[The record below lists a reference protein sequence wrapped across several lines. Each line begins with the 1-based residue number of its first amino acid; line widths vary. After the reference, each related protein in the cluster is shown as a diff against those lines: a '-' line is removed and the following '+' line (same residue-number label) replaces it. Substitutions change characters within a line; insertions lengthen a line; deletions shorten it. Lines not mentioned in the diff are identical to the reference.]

1 MVRRALDIYRNCT
14 PSASCWESCGLGV
27 VCFIKLNK
35 CSLKGESGR
44 PVIAAIE
51 LGKGNPVAFP
61 VKRTRVKVLLTFWS
75 IVVYL
80 AAHVDE
86 FLCGLLGPMACSRG
100 RVSPQVCCHL
110 PGQ

>member
-27 VCFIKLNK
+27 VHFIKLNK

-61 VKRTRVKVLLTFWS
+61 VKRTRVKVLSDLVHRS

-86 FLCGLLGPMACSRG
+86 FLCGLLDAGPMVCSRG
-100 RVSPQVCCHL
+100 RVSL
-110 PGQ
+110 